1 MEKIL
6 IFFLGFLPGVFYLW
20 YFYKKD
26 KYEPEP
32 VKLIIKTY
40 FMGMAAAIPI
50 SLLEAP
56 FAFSGFILVVI
67 AAPVIEE
74 YGKFFVVKRKLY
86 QNVEFDEPMD
96 GIIYAVSAALG
107 FASIENGFYLL
118 TAHLEGAVTEVFIMR
133 ALLSVPG
140 HALFSSMWGYAL
152 GMTKFSNNPQRK
164 DLIYKGLGLAMLC
177 HAGFN
182 FLLVTIPFASI
193 GVFVLVP
200 VMWKVVNNKIKEAL
214 EISPHK
220 DEE

>member
-1 MEKIL
+1 MEKLL
-6 IFFLGFLPGVFYLW
+6 IFFIGFLPGVFYLW

-32 VKLIIKTY
+32 VRLIIKTY
-40 FMGMAAAIPI
+40 FMGMLAAIPI
-50 SLLEAP
+50 SFLEAP
-56 FAFSGFILVVI
+56 FAFSGFILIVI

-74 YGKFFVVKRKLY
+74 YGKYFVVKRKIY

-107 FASIENGFYLL
+107 FASIENGFYLV
-118 TAHLEGAVTEVFIMR
+118 TAHLEGEVMEVFIMR

-152 GMTKFSNNPQRK
+152 GMTKFSDKPHSKN
-164 DLIYKGLGLAMLC
+164 LIRKGLGLAMLF

-182 FLLVTIPFASI
+182 FLLVSIPFASV

-200 VMWKVVNNKIKEAL
+200 VMWKVVHNRIKTAL
-214 EISPHK
+214 SISPYK
-220 DEE
+220 DSS